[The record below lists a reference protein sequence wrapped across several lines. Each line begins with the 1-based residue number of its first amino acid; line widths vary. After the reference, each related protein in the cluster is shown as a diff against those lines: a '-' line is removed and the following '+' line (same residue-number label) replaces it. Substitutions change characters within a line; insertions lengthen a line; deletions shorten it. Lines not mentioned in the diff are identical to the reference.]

1 MTMISGSL
9 KLVLTLNEC
18 VTIATHAAKNLDYM
32 HTLYHDDHTLK
43 EYFDK
48 AQRMANELP
57 HLLRR
62 ASELKQILEEYNRI
76 AMQ

>member
-1 MTMISGSL
+1 MVSDSL

-18 VTIATHAAKNLDYM
+18 VTIATYAAKNLDYM
-32 HTLYHDDHTLK
+32 HTLYHDDNTLI

-62 ASELKQILEEYNRI
+62 ASELKQILDEYNRI

>member
-1 MTMISGSL
+1 MISGSL

-32 HTLYHDDHTLK
+32 YSLYHVDNTLK
-43 EYFDK
+43 EYIDK

-57 HLLRR
+57 LLLRR
-62 ASELKQILEEYNRI
+62 ANELRQILEEYNRI

>member
-1 MTMISGSL
+1 MTMVSGSF

-32 HTLYHDDHTLK
+32 YTLYHDDNTLK
-43 EYFDK
+43 EYFVK
-48 AQRMANELP
+48 AQRMADELP
-57 HLLRR
+57 QLLRR

>member
-1 MTMISGSL
+1 MTMVSGSL
-9 KLVLTLNEC
+9 KLVLTLLDC
-18 VTIATHAAKNLDYM
+18 ASIATYAAKNLDYM
-32 HTLYHDDHTLK
+32 HTLYHDDKSLK

-48 AQRMANELP
+48 AQRMADELP

-76 AMQ
+76 AMR

>member
-1 MTMISGSL
+1 MTMVSGSL

-18 VTIATHAAKNLDYM
+18 VTIATYAAKNLDYM
-32 HTLYHDDHTLK
+32 HTLYHDDNTLK

-48 AQRMANELP
+48 AQRMADELP

>member
-1 MTMISGSL
+1 MTMVSGSL

-18 VTIATHAAKNLDYM
+18 VTIATYAAKNLDYM
-32 HTLYHDDHTLK
+32 HTLYHDDNTLK

-48 AQRMANELP
+48 AQRMADELP

-76 AMQ
+76 AM

>member
-1 MTMISGSL
+1 MISGSL

-18 VTIATHAAKNLDYM
+18 VTIATYAAKNLDYM
-32 HTLYHDDHTLK
+32 HTLYHDDITLK

-48 AQRMANELP
+48 AQRMADELP

>member
-1 MTMISGSL
+1 MTMVSGSL
-9 KLVLTLNEC
+9 KLVQSLIEC
-18 VTIATHAAKNLDYM
+18 SIIATHAAKNLDYM
-32 HTLYHDDHTLK
+32 HTLYHDDNTLK